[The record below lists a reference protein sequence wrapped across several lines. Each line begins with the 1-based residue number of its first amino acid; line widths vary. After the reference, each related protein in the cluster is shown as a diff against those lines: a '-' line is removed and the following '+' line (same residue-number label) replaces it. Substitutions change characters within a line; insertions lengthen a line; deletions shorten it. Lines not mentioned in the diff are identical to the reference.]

1 MHDAVESTF
10 NPRRDSL
17 PADETGV
24 DLGFELFIARRYLR
38 SRRRENFISFISLIS
53 IVGVAIGVATLN
65 FVMAMMNG
73 FETEIRQRIIDTTA
87 HITVYSYAGEGFDN
101 WKSLAEKVNA
111 VPDVVATAPN
121 IFYKSVIGSGDAND
135 GVFVKGIDPNYEF
148 EVSKLRENIVA
159 GEINLEETADSLP
172 GIVIGRE
179 LAGILN
185 VKLGGEVVL
194 ASLKQKKM
202 TLTLQ
207 PKYKK
212 FVVTGIFETGMNEYD
227 GNLAYISIPVAQD
240 LFKLDNLVTGL
251 QVRVRD
257 FYKSQEIAREI
268 EEIVGSPY
276 YAVDWSERHKN
287 LFGWMTLEKYGMS
300 IVVGLIV
307 AVAAFNIVT
316 TLIMLV
322 IEKRKDIAI
331 FKSMGANRKQVM
343 KIFMFQGTLLGFVGT
358 IAGTLLGFVLCW
370 AQQTFNIVS
379 IPGEIYFINSL
390 PIDMR
395 LVEFAIIAGASVIIS
410 FLATLYPSRRA
421 ARLFPSDILRHG

>member
-1 MHDAVESTF
+1 M
-10 NPRRDSL
+10 
-17 PADETGV
+17 
-24 DLGFELFIARRYLR
+24 GFELFIARRYLR

-159 GEINLEETADSLP
+159 GEINLEETEDSLP

-331 FKSMGANRKQVM
+331 LKSMGANRKQVM

>member
-1 MHDAVESTF
+1 M
-10 NPRRDSL
+10 
-17 PADETGV
+17 
-24 DLGFELFIARRYLR
+24 GFELFIARRYLR

-101 WKSLAEKVNA
+101 WEALAEKVNA
-111 VPDVVATAPN
+111 VPEVVATAPN

-159 GEINLEETADSLP
+159 GEINLDETSDSLP

-185 VKLGGEVVL
+185 VKLDGEVVL

-251 QVRVRD
+251 QVRVKD
-257 FYKSQEIAREI
+257 FYKSQEIARDI

-331 FKSMGANRKQVM
+331 LKSMGANRKQVM

-358 IAGTLLGFVLCW
+358 IAGTFLGFALCW

-395 LVEFAIIAGASVIIS
+395 VAEFAIIAGASVIIS

>member
-1 MHDAVESTF
+1 
-10 NPRRDSL
+10 
-17 PADETGV
+17 
-24 DLGFELFIARRYLR
+24 
-38 SRRRENFISFISLIS
+38 
-53 IVGVAIGVATLN
+53 
-65 FVMAMMNG
+65 MAMMNG

-87 HITVYSYAGEGFDN
+87 HITVYSYAGDGFVD
-101 WKSLAEKVNA
+101 WQSLSEKVKT
-111 VPDVVATAPN
+111 VPEVVATAPN

-135 GVFVKGIDPNYEF
+135 GVFVKGIDPQYEF
-148 EVSKLRENIVA
+148 DVSRLHENIVA
-159 GEINLEETADSLP
+159 GEINLGETADSLP

-240 LFKLDNLVTGL
+240 LFKLDDIVTGL
-251 QVRVRD
+251 QVKVRD
-257 FYKSQEIAREI
+257 FYRSQEVARNI
-268 EEIVGSPY
+268 EEVVGSPY

-331 FKSMGANRKQVM
+331 LKSMGANRKQVM

-358 IAGTLLGFVLCW
+358 IAGTILGFTLCW
-370 AQQTFNIVS
+370 VQQTFDIVA

-395 LVEFAIIAGASVIIS
+395 VVEFAIVAGASVIIS

>member
-1 MHDAVESTF
+1 M
-10 NPRRDSL
+10 
-17 PADETGV
+17 
-24 DLGFELFIARRYLR
+24 GFELFIARRYLK

-87 HITVYSYAGEGFDN
+87 HITVYSYAGDGFVD
-101 WKSLAEKVNA
+101 WQSLADKIKD
-111 VPDVVATAPN
+111 VPDVEATAPN
-121 IFYKSVIGSGDAND
+121 IFFKSVIGSGDAND
-135 GVFVKGIDPNYEF
+135 GVFVKGIDPKYEYA
-148 EVSKLRENIVA
+148 VSRLHENIVA
-159 GEINLEETADSLP
+159 GEINLDINSDSLP
-172 GIVIGRE
+172 GIVIGQE
-179 LAGILN
+179 LASTLN
-185 VKLGGEVVL
+185 VKLGEEVVL

-207 PKYKK
+207 PKYKR
-212 FVVTGIFETGMNEYD
+212 FVVTGLFETGMNEYD
-227 GNLAYISIPVAQD
+227 GNLAYISIPMAQD
-240 LFKLDNLVTGL
+240 LFKLDDMVTGL

-257 FYKSQEIAREI
+257 FYKSEHIAREI

-322 IEKRKDIAI
+322 IEKRRDIAI
-331 FKSMGANRKQVM
+331 LKSMGANRSQVM

-358 IAGTLLGFVLCW
+358 MAGTALGFALCW
-370 AQQTFNIVS
+370 LQQTFDIVA

-395 LVEFAIIAGASVIIS
+395 AIEFVIVAVASVVIA

>member
-1 MHDAVESTF
+1 M
-10 NPRRDSL
+10 
-17 PADETGV
+17 
-24 DLGFELFIARRYLR
+24 
-38 SRRRENFISFISLIS
+38 
-53 IVGVAIGVATLN
+53 GVAIGVATLN

-331 FKSMGANRKQVM
+331 LKSMGANRKQVM

-358 IAGTLLGFVLCW
+358 IAGTLLGFALCW

>member
-1 MHDAVESTF
+1 M
-10 NPRRDSL
+10 
-17 PADETGV
+17 
-24 DLGFELFIARRYLR
+24 GFELFIARRYLK

-87 HITVYSYAGEGFDN
+87 HVTVYSYAGEGFTD
-101 WKSLAEKVNA
+101 WKSLADKVET
-111 VPDVVATAPN
+111 VPDVIATAPN
-121 IFYKSVIGSGDAND
+121 IFYKSVIGSSDAND
-135 GVFVKGIDPNYEF
+135 GVFVKGIDPDYEF
-148 EVSKLRENIVA
+148 AVSRLRENIVA
-159 GEINLEETADSLP
+159 GEIRFDPAADSLP

-179 LAGILN
+179 LASILN
-185 VKLGGEVVL
+185 VKLGSEVVL

-207 PKYKK
+207 PKYKR
-212 FVVTGIFETGMNEYD
+212 FIVTGIFETGMNEYD
-227 GNLAYISIPVAQD
+227 GNLAYISIPMAQD
-240 LFKLDNLVTGL
+240 LFKLENMVTGL
-251 QVRVRD
+251 QVRVKD
-257 FYKSQEIAREI
+257 FYRSEEVARKI
-268 EEIVGSPY
+268 EETVGNPY

-331 FKSMGANRKQVM
+331 LKSMGANRSQVM

-358 IAGTLLGFVLCW
+358 VAGTVLGFVLCW
-370 AQQTFNIVS
+370 AQQTFDIVS

-395 LVEFAIIAGASVIIS
+395 AIEFVIVAGASVIIS

>member
-1 MHDAVESTF
+1 M
-10 NPRRDSL
+10 
-17 PADETGV
+17 
-24 DLGFELFIARRYLR
+24 GFEIFIARRYLR
-38 SRRRENFISFISLIS
+38 SRRREHFISFISLIS

-87 HITVYSYAGEGFDN
+87 HITVYTFAGDGFVD
-101 WKSLAEKVNA
+101 WQSLAEKVST
-111 VPDVVATAPN
+111 VPDVIATAPN
-121 IFYKSVIGSGDAND
+121 IFYKSVIGSNDAND
-135 GVFVKGIDPNYEF
+135 GIFVKGIIPEQEYG
-148 EVSKLRENIVA
+148 VSELRENIVA
-159 GEINLEETADSLP
+159 GELDLEIGSDSLP
-172 GIVIGRE
+172 GIVLGRE
-179 LAGILN
+179 LAGTLG
-185 VKLGGEVVL
+185 VKLGDDVVL

-212 FVVTGIFETGMNEYD
+212 FRVTGIFETGMNEYD
-227 GNLAYISIPVAQD
+227 ANLVYISIPMAQD
-240 LFKLDNLVTGL
+240 LFKLDNMVNGL

-257 FYKSQEIAREI
+257 FYRSQDIAREI
-268 EEIVGSPY
+268 EERLGNPY

-300 IVVGLIV
+300 IVVGLII

-322 IEKRKDIAI
+322 LEKRRDIAI
-331 FKSMGANRKQVM
+331 LKSMGANRRQVM
-343 KIFMFQGTLLGFVGT
+343 RIFVFQGTLLGTVGT
-358 IAGTLLGFVLCW
+358 LAGTALGFALCW
-370 AQQTFNIVS
+370 AQQTFQIVS

-390 PIDMR
+390 PVDMR
-395 LVEFAIIAGASVIIS
+395 AHEFAIVAAASVLIS

-421 ARLFPSDILRHG
+421 ARLFPADILRHG

>member
-1 MHDAVESTF
+1 M
-10 NPRRDSL
+10 
-17 PADETGV
+17 
-24 DLGFELFIARRYLR
+24 GFELFIARRYLK

-73 FETEIRQRIIDTTA
+73 FETEIRQRILDTTS
-87 HITVYSYAGEGFDN
+87 HITVYSYVGEGFSD
-101 WKSLAEKVNA
+101 WKELADEVRT
-111 VPDVVATAPN
+111 VPDVVAVAPN
-121 IFYKSVIGSGDAND
+121 IYYKSVIGSGDAND
-135 GVFVKGIDPNYEF
+135 GVFVKGIDPDYEF
-148 EVSKLRENIVA
+148 TVSKLRQNIVA
-159 GEINLEETADSLP
+159 GGVILDSSIDSLP

-179 LAGILN
+179 MAATLN
-185 VKLGGEVVL
+185 VKLGSEVVL

-207 PKYKK
+207 PKYKR

-227 GNLAYISIPVAQD
+227 GNLAYISIPMAQD
-240 LFKLDNLVTGL
+240 LFKLENLVTGL
-251 QVRVRD
+251 QVQVKD
-257 FYKSQEIAREI
+257 FYQAKQVAAAI
-268 EEIVGSPY
+268 EEKVGRSFF
-276 YAVDWSERHKN
+276 AVDWSERHKN

-322 IEKRKDIAI
+322 IEKRRDIAI
-331 FKSMGANRKQVM
+331 LKSMGANRKQVM
-343 KIFMFQGTLLGFVGT
+343 RIFVFQGTLLGFVGT
-358 IAGTLLGFVLCW
+358 LAGTILGFLLCW
-370 AQQTFNIVS
+370 LQQTLDLVS

-395 LVEFAIIAGASVIIS
+395 AIEFVIVAGASVIIS

>member
-1 MHDAVESTF
+1 M
-10 NPRRDSL
+10 
-17 PADETGV
+17 
-24 DLGFELFIARRYLR
+24 GFELFIARRYLK

-87 HITVYSYAGEGFDN
+87 HITVYSYAGDGFVD
-101 WKSLAEKVNA
+101 WQSLADKIKD
-111 VPDVVATAPN
+111 VPDVEATAPN
-121 IFYKSVIGSGDAND
+121 IFFKSVIGSGDAND
-135 GVFVKGIDPNYEF
+135 GVFVKGIDPKYEYA
-148 EVSKLRENIVA
+148 VSRLHENIVA
-159 GEINLEETADSLP
+159 GEINLDINSDSLP

-179 LAGILN
+179 LASTLN
-185 VKLGGEVVL
+185 VKLGEEVVL

-207 PKYKK
+207 PKYKR
-212 FVVTGIFETGMNEYD
+212 FVVTGLFETGMNEYD
-227 GNLAYISIPVAQD
+227 GNLAYISIPMAQD
-240 LFKLDNLVTGL
+240 LFKLDDMVTGL

-257 FYKSQEIAREI
+257 FYKSEHIAREI

-322 IEKRKDIAI
+322 IEKRRDIAI
-331 FKSMGANRKQVM
+331 LKSMGANRSQVM

-358 IAGTLLGFVLCW
+358 MAGTALGFALCW
-370 AQQTFNIVS
+370 LQQTFDIVA

-395 LVEFAIIAGASVIIS
+395 AIEFVIVAVASVVIA

>member
-1 MHDAVESTF
+1 M
-10 NPRRDSL
+10 
-17 PADETGV
+17 
-24 DLGFELFIARRYLR
+24 GFELFIARRYLR

-87 HITVYSYAGEGFDN
+87 HITVYSYAGDGFVD
-101 WKSLAEKVNA
+101 WQSLSEKVKT

-135 GVFVKGIDPNYEF
+135 GVFVKGIDPDYEF
-148 EVSKLRENIVA
+148 EVSRLRENIVA
-159 GEINLEETADSLP
+159 GEINLGETADSLP

-240 LFKLDNLVTGL
+240 LFKLDDMVTGL
-251 QVRVRD
+251 QVKVRD
-257 FYKSQEIAREI
+257 FYKSQEVARNI

-331 FKSMGANRKQVM
+331 LKSMGANRKQVM

-358 IAGTLLGFVLCW
+358 IAGTILGFALCW
-370 AQQTFNIVS
+370 AQQTFSIVS

-395 LVEFAIIAGASVIIS
+395 VVEFAIVAGASVIIS

>member
-1 MHDAVESTF
+1 M
-10 NPRRDSL
+10 
-17 PADETGV
+17 
-24 DLGFELFIARRYLR
+24 GFEFFIARRYLK
-38 SRRRENFISFISLIS
+38 SRRRENFISFISILS
-53 IVGVAIGVATLN
+53 IVGVVIGVAALN
-65 FVMAMMNG
+65 LVMAMMNG

-87 HITVYSYAGEGFDN
+87 HITIYSYAGDGFVD
-101 WKSLAEKVNA
+101 WQSLAEKIQD

-121 IFYKSVIGSGDAND
+121 IFYKSVIGSSDAND
-135 GVFVKGIDPNYEF
+135 GVFVKGIDPEYEF
-148 EVSKLRENIVA
+148 NVSRLQENIVA
-159 GEINLEETADSLP
+159 GEVDLDVNADSIP

-179 LAGILN
+179 LASTLN

-207 PKYKK
+207 PKYKR
-212 FVVTGIFETGMNEYD
+212 FIVNGLFETGMNEYD
-227 GNLAYISIPVAQD
+227 GNLAYISIPIAQD
-240 LFKLDNLVTGL
+240 LFKLDDMVTGL
-251 QVRVRD
+251 QVRVKD
-257 FYKSQEIAREI
+257 FYESEKIARDI

-300 IVVGLIV
+300 LVVGLIV
-307 AVAAFNIVT
+307 LVAAVNIVT
-316 TLIMLV
+316 TLVMLV

-331 FKSMGANRKQVM
+331 LKSMGANRRQVM
-343 KIFMFQGTLLGFVGT
+343 KIFMFQGTLLGLVGT
-358 IAGTLLGFVLCW
+358 VLGTLLGFVTCW
-370 AQQTFNIVS
+370 AQQTFDIVS

-395 LVEFAIIAGASVIIS
+395 AWEFAIVALASVIIS
-410 FLATLYPSRRA
+410 FLATLYPSWRA

>member
-1 MHDAVESTF
+1 M
-10 NPRRDSL
+10 
-17 PADETGV
+17 
-24 DLGFELFIARRYLR
+24 GFELFIARRYLR

-87 HITVYSYAGEGFDN
+87 HITVYSYAGDGFVD
-101 WKSLAEKVNA
+101 WQSLSEKVKT
-111 VPDVVATAPN
+111 VPEVVATAPN

-135 GVFVKGIDPNYEF
+135 GVFVKGIDPDYEF
-148 EVSKLRENIVA
+148 EVSRLRENIVA
-159 GEINLEETADSLP
+159 GEINLGETADSLP

-185 VKLGGEVVL
+185 VKLGGEIVL

-240 LFKLDNLVTGL
+240 LFKLDDMVTGL
-251 QVRVRD
+251 QVKVRD
-257 FYKSQEIAREI
+257 FYKSQEVARNI

-331 FKSMGANRKQVM
+331 LKSMGANRKQVM

-358 IAGTLLGFVLCW
+358 IAGTILGFALCW
-370 AQQTFNIVS
+370 AQQTFSIVS

-395 LVEFAIIAGASVIIS
+395 VIEFAIVAGASVIIS

>member
-1 MHDAVESTF
+1 MSCLS
-10 NPRRDSL
+10 RDDIYGAGAARILS
-17 PADETGV
+17 PS
-24 DLGFELFIARRYLR
+24 FLF
-38 SRRRENFISFISLIS
+38 IS
-53 IVGVAIGVATLN
+53 IVGVAIGVAALN
-65 FVMAMMNG
+65 LVMAMMNG

-87 HITVYSYAGEGFDN
+87 HITVYSYAGDGFVD
-101 WKSLAEKVNA
+101 WQSLSDKVKT
-111 VPDVVATAPN
+111 VPEVVATAPN

-135 GVFVKGIDPNYEF
+135 GIFVKGIDPNYEF
-148 EVSKLRENIVA
+148 EVSRLRENIVA
-159 GEINLEETADSLP
+159 GEINFDNTADSLP

-185 VKLGGEVVL
+185 VKLGGEIVL

-240 LFKLDNLVTGL
+240 LFKLDNMVTGL
-251 QVRVRD
+251 QVRVKD
-257 FYKSQEIAREI
+257 FYKSQEVARDI
-268 EEIVGSPY
+268 EEVVGSPY

-300 IVVGLIV
+300 LVVGLIV
-307 AVAAFNIVT
+307 LVAAVNIVT

-331 FKSMGANRKQVM
+331 LKSMGANRRQVM
-343 KIFMFQGTLLGFVGT
+343 KIFMFQGTLLGLVGT
-358 IAGTLLGFVLCW
+358 VIGTMLGFASCW

-395 LVEFAIIAGASVIIS
+395 AWEFAIVAFASVIIS
-410 FLATLYPSRRA
+410 FLATLYPSWRA

>member
-1 MHDAVESTF
+1 M
-10 NPRRDSL
+10 
-17 PADETGV
+17 
-24 DLGFELFIARRYLR
+24 GFELFIARRYLR

-87 HITVYSYAGEGFDN
+87 HITVYSYAGDGFVD
-101 WKSLAEKVNA
+101 WQSLSEKVKT
-111 VPDVVATAPN
+111 VPEVVATAPN

-135 GVFVKGIDPNYEF
+135 GVFVKGIDPDYEF
-148 EVSKLRENIVA
+148 EVSRLRENIVA
-159 GEINLEETADSLP
+159 GEINLGETADSLP

-185 VKLGGEVVL
+185 VKLGGEIVL

-240 LFKLDNLVTGL
+240 LFKLDDMVTGL
-251 QVRVRD
+251 QVKVRD
-257 FYKSQEIAREI
+257 FYKSQEVARNI

-331 FKSMGANRKQVM
+331 LKSMGANRKQVM

-358 IAGTLLGFVLCW
+358 IAGTILGFALCW
-370 AQQTFNIVS
+370 AQQTFSIVS

-395 LVEFAIIAGASVIIS
+395 AAEFAIVAGASVIIS

>member
-1 MHDAVESTF
+1 
-10 NPRRDSL
+10 
-17 PADETGV
+17 
-24 DLGFELFIARRYLR
+24 LGFELFIARRYLR

-159 GEINLEETADSLP
+159 GEINLEETEDSLP

-331 FKSMGANRKQVM
+331 LKSMGANRKQVM

>member
-1 MHDAVESTF
+1 M
-10 NPRRDSL
+10 
-17 PADETGV
+17 
-24 DLGFELFIARRYLR
+24 GFELFIARRYLR

-148 EVSKLRENIVA
+148 GVSKLRENIVA
-159 GEINLEETADSLP
+159 GEINLEETEDSLP

-331 FKSMGANRKQVM
+331 LKSMGANRKQVM

>member
-1 MHDAVESTF
+1 M
-10 NPRRDSL
+10 
-17 PADETGV
+17 
-24 DLGFELFIARRYLR
+24 GFELFIARRYLR
-38 SRRRENFISFISLIS
+38 SRRRENFISFISILS
-53 IVGVAIGVATLN
+53 IVGVVIGVAALN
-65 FVMAMMNG
+65 LVMAMMNG

-87 HITVYSYAGEGFDN
+87 HITVYSYAGDGFVD
-101 WKSLAEKVNA
+101 WQSLSDKVKT
-111 VPDVVATAPN
+111 VPEVVATAPN

-135 GVFVKGIDPNYEF
+135 GIFVKGIDPNYEF
-148 EVSKLRENIVA
+148 EVSRLRENIVA
-159 GEINLEETADSLP
+159 GEINFDNTADSLP

-185 VKLGGEVVL
+185 VKLGGEIVL

-240 LFKLDNLVTGL
+240 LFKLDNMVTGL
-251 QVRVRD
+251 QVRVKD
-257 FYKSQEIAREI
+257 FYKSQEVARDI
-268 EEIVGSPY
+268 EEVVGSPY

-300 IVVGLIV
+300 LVVGLIV
-307 AVAAFNIVT
+307 LVAAVNIVT

-331 FKSMGANRKQVM
+331 LKSMGANRRQVM
-343 KIFMFQGTLLGFVGT
+343 KIFMFQGTLLGLVGT
-358 IAGTLLGFVLCW
+358 VIGTMLGFASCW

-395 LVEFAIIAGASVIIS
+395 AWEFAIVAFASVIIS
-410 FLATLYPSRRA
+410 FLATLYPSWRA

>member
-1 MHDAVESTF
+1 M
-10 NPRRDSL
+10 
-17 PADETGV
+17 
-24 DLGFELFIARRYLR
+24 GFELFIARRYLK

-87 HITVYSYAGEGFDN
+87 HITVYSYAGDGFVD
-101 WKSLAEKVNA
+101 WQSLADKIKD
-111 VPDVVATAPN
+111 VPDVEATAPN
-121 IFYKSVIGSGDAND
+121 IFFKSVIGSGDAND
-135 GVFVKGIDPNYEF
+135 GVFVKGIDPKYEYA
-148 EVSKLRENIVA
+148 VSRLHENIVA
-159 GEINLEETADSLP
+159 GEINLDINSDSLP
-172 GIVIGRE
+172 GIVIGQE
-179 LAGILN
+179 LASTLN
-185 VKLGGEVVL
+185 VKLGEEVVL

-207 PKYKK
+207 PKYKR
-212 FVVTGIFETGMNEYD
+212 FVVTGLFETGMNEYD
-227 GNLAYISIPVAQD
+227 GNLAYISIPMAQD
-240 LFKLDNLVTGL
+240 LFKLDDMVTGL

-257 FYKSQEIAREI
+257 FYKSEHIAREI
-268 EEIVGSPY
+268 EEIVGSPF

-300 IVVGLIV
+300 MVVGLMV
-307 AVAAFNIVT
+307 VVAAFSIVT

-322 IEKRKDIAI
+322 IEKRRDIAI
-331 FKSMGANRKQVM
+331 LKSMGANRRQVM

-358 IAGTLLGFVLCW
+358 MAGTALGFTVCW
-370 AQQTFNIVS
+370 LQQTFDIVS

-390 PIDMR
+390 PFDMR
-395 LVEFAIIAGASVIIS
+395 FIEFVIVAVASVVIA
-410 FLATLYPSRRA
+410 FLATIYPAWRA

>member
-1 MHDAVESTF
+1 M
-10 NPRRDSL
+10 
-17 PADETGV
+17 
-24 DLGFELFIARRYLR
+24 GFEIFIARRYLR
-38 SRRRENFISFISLIS
+38 SRRREHFISFISLIS

-87 HITVYSYAGEGFDN
+87 HITVYTFSGEGFVD
-101 WKSLAEKVNA
+101 WQTLAQKVGE

-121 IFYKSVIGSGDAND
+121 IFYKSVIGSSDAND
-135 GVFVKGIDPNYEF
+135 GIFVKGIIPELEF
-148 EVSKLRENIVA
+148 GVSELQKQVVA
-159 GEINLEETADSLP
+159 GTVDLGIVEDSLP
-172 GIVIGRE
+172 GILIGRE
-179 LAGILN
+179 LAATLG
-185 VKLGGEVVL
+185 VKLDDEVML

-212 FVVTGIFETGMNEYD
+212 FRITGVFETGMNEYD
-227 GNLAYISIPVAQD
+227 ANLVYISIPMAQD
-240 LFKLDNLVTGL
+240 LFKLDNMVNGL
-251 QVRVRD
+251 QVRVKD
-257 FYKSQEIAREI
+257 FYKSQDVARAI
-268 EEIVGSPY
+268 EEELGNPY

-287 LFGWMTLEKYGMS
+287 LFGWMTLEKYGMA

-322 IEKRKDIAI
+322 LEKRKDIAI
-331 FKSMGANRKQVM
+331 LKSMGANRSQVM
-343 KIFMFQGTLLGFVGT
+343 RIFVYQGTLLGVVGT
-358 IAGTLLGFVLCW
+358 LAGTALGFLLCW
-370 AQQTFNIVS
+370 LQRTFHIVS

-390 PIDMR
+390 PVDAR
-395 LVEFAIIAGASVIIS
+395 AHEFAIVAAVSVLIA

-421 ARLFPSDILRHG
+421 ARLFPADILRHG